1 MKHPHCHR
9 QYEHRVENARQAVF
23 SSLGVVAWGRSSAP
37 PVRSLAEPVFP
48 GV

>member
-1 MKHPHCHR
+1 MKHLHCHR
-9 QYEHRVENARQAVF
+9 QYEHRVENARQAIF

-37 PVRSLAEPVFP
+37 PVRSLAEPVFF